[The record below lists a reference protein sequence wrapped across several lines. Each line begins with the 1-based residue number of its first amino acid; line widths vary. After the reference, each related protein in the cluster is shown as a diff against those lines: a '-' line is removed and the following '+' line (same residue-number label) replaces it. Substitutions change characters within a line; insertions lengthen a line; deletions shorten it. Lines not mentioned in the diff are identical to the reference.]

1 MAAKTKPE
9 VACPNCGSPLYQG
22 HEGVSGD
29 SIAVCRNND
38 DPPLG
43 CLAAWDLKEIS
54 DGFVEPFG
62 PWSVEAAPVVGPP
75 DEPVEP
81 AAEQVVPIDNAA
93 QLKEPAANTT
103 VTGGAPAVPEDA
115 PAT

>member
-54 DGFVEPFG
+54 AGFVEPFG

-75 DEPVEP
+75 DDAVDH
-81 AAEQVVPIDNAA
+81 AAEQDTTLVNAD
-93 QLKEPAANTT
+93 QLKEPAADTT
-103 VTGGAPAVPEDA
+103 ATGGAPALPETVQ
-115 PAT
+115 P